1 MPFCPVLCLVP
12 ILSLGSVEFSIPLQL
27 PLFGCWTMTQH
38 HELGLSRRTQRI
50 ASPPWGSF
58 SFSPFLRDSAACGRF
73 SNRNIPLLE
82 ALLTLAKPMTSK
94 FLIATRSLVP
104 DSTPLAAAKLSA
116 ALPITQEG
124 IGVREATL
132 AALLLPFG
140 APAALTVAAGLA
152 WEATVVSGALA
163 GGLFSFLAGRF
174 VRDARFGGLN

>member
-1 MPFCPVLCLVP
+1 
-12 ILSLGSVEFSIPLQL
+12 
-27 PLFGCWTMTQH
+27 
-38 HELGLSRRTQRI
+38 
-50 ASPPWGSF
+50 
-58 SFSPFLRDSAACGRF
+58 
-73 SNRNIPLLE
+73 
-82 ALLTLAKPMTSK
+82 MTSK